1 MRMKTRTRN
10 LKRLLSLLLC
20 LCLVAGLLPA
30 TVLAAGESAP
40 AEDGFLWLTTD
51 VVADNVAPTTGTK
64 LYPGGAT
71 TEGAV
76 YDQGTNTLTLTDFS
90 GPTLNLIAREMGSGF
105 KIVVNGTN
113 ALKCVRVYGGTYGGA
128 LTIEGTGTLTINNS
142 ADTAYYAGIDLRGEG
157 VETALAIGAEVTLHV
172 TGRDGSGAVSVAPA
186 PTDSKPITW
195 SGTLSNGQLASSP
208 IILSL
213 PAMYTEDP
221 YDKYNVYRD
230 EEGKYYGLKMGR
242 EAAPPFDLF
251 YSVYEVT
258 NTDGTYALAGTE
270 PMAGLA
276 NLSEEYKNTWLN
288 DETNPKTPVWSDW
301 SNWTI
306 SSDATMAGRLD
317 TLSFLPGVSQGP
329 VITVTGSVPTE
340 VKVGDPYNASL
351 SATGSGITWSQEG
364 QWPDGID
371 LRDNGDGTAAI
382 FGSPTAA
389 GSYTFSVKAT
399 DGSGQSATREFTLR
413 VTNEVSQ
420 LSWTTAKLAPSTVS
434 LDQVNDYTLTLV
446 PSEALTLPAGTVL
459 SIRAQGVD
467 FTDAAVSDSGFSV
480 SNGGSGAVGIR
491 CDQDATIPAGG
502 VTLTLTEVKNPGT
515 ESQIYP
521 TLGALSWDAGSAT
534 YQLPETTMESIRY
547 TGRVLLE
554 GGVSYLIKGNQIYF
568 RVTAYG
574 DGNVTATLHYYTGNG
589 TPNTKAYILERNTTS
604 ATAEGTVDFP
614 EDAATF
620 DKTVFSLPGAESI
633 EWPFNRNRNTATP
646 QMEVTVHAAEG
657 VPTEGLEGVSI
668 LIQEEGNGKTGRMT
682 CDLAQSSQPFT
693 MALSKDWAGRTVTVS
708 LVVYQGEYIKL
719 AESSSFTIS
728 AAVLNEVELN
738 ADAGNYQSYT
748 LRFQTEDGEPV
759 DASGLSGTLERNG
772 RALGLRESYLFQEA
786 PQASELTLR
795 VSIIN
800 PVEELA
806 RDYKMN
812 RIYSKDSGLAV
823 DETAK
828 TITVTLEKWDRSAG
842 ITGVV
847 TCGEGDDSEPVA
859 GMRVSAYQTLDGRSF
874 QSVAVSGADGS
885 YAIPSLVPGVEAKIT
900 AAAVG
905 YPDYEGTVKGDDL
918 TAGQQSTHD
927 ITLNGTQGTIFVSLS
942 QLPIPGTAANGS
954 TVQSPTFSVWKP
966 VPVTEGEDGQ
976 EVEPDVTETEN
987 EAIEVTQ
994 VATTG
999 GYYLTLPGGDWGGK
1013 AVDVTV
1019 TAPALAQTGSV
1030 VSQGRGGV
1038 IRVQLDQRGYGRAS
1052 FNGLVQM
1059 GVVNLGT
1066 PTSRDLYYVFVYD
1079 SEGELTSVLS
1089 PTVSKSIQLPAGE
1102 YTAYFLGSLRCTEEV
1117 AAAARWSGSWSEIQA
1132 DDLVAA
1138 GAVKQTFTMEDGKET
1153 ALPDLTV
1160 PSDADEALPGSYVRA
1175 PHVTPEGKIYE
1186 ITGVISLPAGA
1197 RLRYINCFDLTLISA
1212 AKVGGKTAA
1221 LSLGVITPAS
1231 GSDTGVI
1238 PFTIYC
1244 RTARSSASDQSEGT
1258 VHKVDVF
1265 YFDANGV
1272 EKTVTLGV
1280 LSVAYSKLLT
1290 LQAPQRVDTAELTV
1304 SGRTEANAVVELYL
1318 EQTLLTTVQAD
1329 GNGRYT
1335 ATLTLPVSGD
1345 RASDHLIMAKLTEN
1359 KNTVAY
1365 APVSYVPGEAILT
1378 GLLMRVKNTVR
1389 GDEQEIPMSVNGG
1402 SVNLTT
1408 WGSDDHSFQF
1418 TATFKNAELLQDIGD
1433 DAKVLLRVDT
1443 DADSRIL
1450 VAKDIGNGKFQT
1462 DEEVFPS
1469 GAMPTQ
1475 VTPLYASNLPD
1486 TAADLTAEEAV
1497 LAGVQAAEGQ
1507 KALEALLDAYQSGLT
1522 PENADR
1528 MDLLRAYAGMYENVA
1543 VAGDPDE
1550 ADADIVLSD
1559 TAPTAA
1565 GDYEM
1570 TFTTQTG
1577 MVTGAAA
1584 EALVQ
1589 SLANNPNYQKSD
1601 VDGGVSVGS
1610 KVYSSLTNYTRLFFC
1625 DKAGRPITDPET
1637 IAAGTF
1643 AGTVSLTFTVGAS
1656 SGGTEVCWTRI
1667 TTLTPGAKFPSYAD
1681 NGALSGFEPAAAVIR
1696 NAGGETL
1703 LLRNTSLGVGGT
1715 TVLSAGTGE
1724 TTTTTTTET
1733 RRLNQEEMQVY
1744 FDSGVAGSDISYE
1757 TYANFV
1763 MDLVPLSDDTKFMG
1777 QTFDYFKNTKALFG
1791 EATECEQL
1799 GTIADVLEGYRKN
1812 LLEIYD
1818 TFSGLPTD
1826 QCKDLAKLAR
1836 MSLDALGDVSEIVD
1850 QAQVTHLAVSRIT
1863 DEMSK
1868 VGILV
1873 GPLEFTGA
1881 GTLYNV
1887 STAFVGLAANATNDQ
1902 TKAEAQRQFIGF
1914 SYLYEQ
1920 VYNRATAMGYKQGS
1934 GGDAGNIEEVT
1945 TVTKTVTTNRQRHYT
1960 WVENG
1965 KLWALVKVIETTT
1978 ETTTVELRITYYTG
1992 VYRTIPISS
2001 DTVESQRYWEEK
2013 EVVNDPGSD
2022 GWSSDT
2028 NTEVTE
2034 NGESVPP
2041 SGGSGVEIK
2050 HDPSGYVYEAVL
2062 SNPVAGATVT
2072 LYQNTADFEPE
2083 YNGGDVGKPD
2093 YSTVINTDDIPATN
2107 ARRPYVDYTDAPQIN
2122 PMTSDQEGHYGW
2134 DVPQGLWYVEAEAA
2148 GYQPG
2153 SSNNDRAA
2161 IVSITDSSGTVN
2173 WLPVLPPQLD
2183 VNIPMVDDSVP
2194 TVTSVTPQTDGVYIQ
2209 FSKYMEEDT
2218 LTAGSFTL
2226 WVDGQTVSFAVDK
2239 VDSEQAPS
2247 NIDYPGGTAPSYTSL
2262 VRLVPTGTS
2271 LTAGQQ
2277 VKVAVNAGN
2286 KNLSSYAGTDFPN
2299 TYVSNQ
2305 ASVAQQA
2312 SVAAPSAVDIS
2323 SGTYYGPQQ
2332 VTLSCNTP
2340 GAEIWYTTGSGEFD
2354 PNTWTRYTG
2363 SIPVSS
2369 SVTLRFIAV
2378 KAGMLDSAIQAI
2390 TLQIETPVISG
2401 GGTTPGGDDTP
2412 GTDRGGTTP
2421 GGGGGGG
2428 GGGGSSGYSISVPSS
2443 SSIKGGSI
2451 TVSPRSADK
2460 GDTVTITVKPD
2471 DGYELNTLTVTD
2483 AKGNELEVTDKGSG
2497 KYTFSMPGSSV
2508 KIQVSFKA
2516 IAEQVANPFTDVAA
2530 GAYYKAAVLWAVA
2543 NGVTNGTTA
2552 TTFSPNVTVTRA
2564 HMVTFLW
2571 RAHGAPKAAGSN
2583 PFTDVSSSAYYYDA
2597 VLWAVE
2603 HGVTNGTTATT
2614 FGPNAP
2620 VTRAQAVT
2628 FQWRA
2633 SGSPAV
2639 SGGSFSDVAADAYYS
2654 GAVAWAVANGITN
2667 GTAATTFSPDT
2678 PVSRAQAVTFLWR
2691 ELA

>member
-1 MRMKTRTRN
+1 MKTRN

-20 LCLVAGLLPA
+20 LCLAAGLLPG
-30 TVLAAGESAP
+30 TVLAAGASAP

-51 VVADNVAPTTGTK
+51 VVADNVEPRTGTK
-64 LYPGGAT
+64 LYPGGDTT

-76 YDQGTNTLTLTDFS
+76 YDQGTNTLTLTNFS
-90 GPTLNLIAREMGSGF
+90 GSNLNLIAREMGSGF
-105 KIVVNGTN
+105 KIVVEGTN

-128 LTIEGTGTLTINNS
+128 LAIEGTGTLTINNS
-142 ADTAYYAGIDLRGEG
+142 NDTAYYAGIDLRGEG
-157 VETALAIGAEVTLHV
+157 VETALAIGAGVTLHV
-172 TGRDGSGAVSVAPA
+172 TGRSRSGAVSVAPA
-186 PTDSKPITW
+186 PTNSPPITW
-195 SGTLSNGQLASSP
+195 GGTLSIGQLASSP

-213 PAMYTEDP
+213 PAMYMEDP
-221 YDKYNVYRD
+221 YKKYNVYQD
-230 EEGKYYGLKMGR
+230 GEGKYYGLKMDRG
-242 EAAPPFDLF
+242 EAPPYDLV

-258 NTDGTYALAGTE
+258 KDTDGTYALAGTE
-270 PMAGLA
+270 PITGLV

-301 SNWTI
+301 SSWTI

-329 VITVTGSVPTE
+329 VITVTGSVPAE
-340 VKVGDPYNASL
+340 VKVGDPYNVSL
-351 SATGSGITWSQEG
+351 SATGSGIAWSKEG
-364 QWPDGID
+364 QWPDGIS
-371 LRDNGDGTAAI
+371 LTDNQDGTAAI
-382 FGSPTAA
+382 SGSPTAA

-399 DGSGQSATREFTLR
+399 DGSGQSATREFNLR

-420 LSWTTAKLAPSTVS
+420 LSWTTAKLAPSTVK

-446 PSEALTLPAGTVL
+446 PSAALTLPAGTVL

-467 FTDAAVSDSGFSV
+467 FTGAAVSGSGFSV
-480 SNGGSGAVGIR
+480 SNGALGAVGIR
-491 CDQDATIPAGG
+491 CDQEAAIPDEG
-502 VTLTLTEVKNPGT
+502 VTLTLTGVKNPGG
-515 ESQIYP
+515 EDQIYP
-521 TLGALSWDAGSAT
+521 TLDALSWDADGVT

-547 TGRVLLE
+547 TGRALLE
-554 GGVSYLIKGNQIYF
+554 GGVCYLIKRNQIYF
-568 RVTAYG
+568 SVTAYG
-574 DGNVTATLHYYTGNG
+574 DGDVTATLHYTTGSGGAGIATYT
-589 TPNTKAYILERNTTS
+589 LDRNS
-604 ATAEGTVDFP
+604 ADPTAEGTVAFP
-614 EDAATF
+614 ADAARL
-620 DKTVFSLPGAESI
+620 DRTVFSLPGAESI
-633 EWPFNRNRNTATP
+633 EWKFNMNRNRATP
-646 QMEVTVHAAEG
+646 QMEVTVHAAEE

-668 LIQEEGNGKTGRMT
+668 LIQEEEDNGKTGRMT

-693 MALSKDWAGRTVTVS
+693 MELSKDWAGRTVTVS

-728 AAVLNEVELN
+728 AAVLNKVVLN

-748 LRFQTEDGEPV
+748 LRFQTKEGEMV
-759 DASGLSGTLERNG
+759 DASGLSGTLEWNG
-772 RALGLRESYLFQEA
+772 RALGLREIYLFQEA

-800 PVEELA
+800 PGEELA
-806 RDYKMN
+806 RDYKMK
-812 RIYSKDSGLAV
+812 RIYNEDSGLAV
-823 DETAK
+823 DEETK
-828 TITVTLEKWDRSAG
+828 TITITLEKWDRSAV
-842 ITGVV
+842 ITGRV
-847 TCGEGDDSEPVA
+847 TCGEGDESEPVA
-859 GMRVSAYQTLDGRSF
+859 GMRVSAEQTLDGRSF

-885 YAIPSLVPGVEAKIT
+885 YAIPNLVPGVEAKIT

-905 YPDYEGTVKGDDL
+905 YPDYEDTVSGNDL
-918 TAGQQSTHD
+918 KANQQSTHN
-927 ITLNGTQGTIFVSLS
+927 ITLSGTQGTIFVSLS

-954 TVQSPTFSVWKP
+954 TVQSPTFSVWEP
-966 VPVTEGEDGQ
+966 VPVTEGEDGKPA
-976 EVEPDVTETEN
+976 EPDGTEREN
-987 EAIEVTQ
+987 KAIEVTQ

-999 GYYLTLPGGDWGGK
+999 GYYLTLPAGDWGGK
-1013 AVDVTV
+1013 EVDVTV

-1079 SEGELTSVLS
+1079 SERELTSVLS

-1117 AAAARWSGSWSEIQA
+1117 AAAARWSGSWNEIQA

-1175 PHVTPEGKIYE
+1175 PHVTPVGEIYE

-1221 LSLGVITPAS
+1221 LSLGVITPAP

-1244 RTARSSASDQSEGT
+1244 RTARNSASDQSDGT

-1280 LSVAYSKLLT
+1280 LSVAYSQLLT
-1290 LQAPQRVDTAELTV
+1290 LQAPQRVDTAGLTV

-1329 GNGRYT
+1329 DNGRYT

-1345 RASDHLIMAKLTEN
+1345 RASDHLIMAKLKEN
-1359 KNTVAY
+1359 ENTVAY

-1408 WGSDDHSFQF
+1408 WGSQDHSFQF
-1418 TATFKNAELLQDIGD
+1418 TATFKNAGLLQEIGD
-1433 DAKVLLRVDT
+1433 GAKVLLRVDT

-1450 VAKDIGNGKFQT
+1450 VAKDIGNGKFRT
-1462 DEEVFPS
+1462 DEEIFPS

-1486 TAADLTAEEAV
+1486 TAANLTAEEAV

-1507 KALEALLDAYQSGLT
+1507 KALEALLTQSGLT
-1522 PENADR
+1522 PGNASR
-1528 MDLLRAYAGMYENVA
+1528 KDLLRAYAGMYENVA
-1543 VAGDPDE
+1543 VAGDE
-1550 ADADIVLSD
+1550 GADTADIILSD

-1565 GDYEM
+1565 GAYEM

-1577 MVTGAAA
+1577 MVIGTAVD
-1584 EALVQ
+1584 ALVQ
-1589 SLANNPNYQKSD
+1589 SLANNPNYQKSA
-1601 VDGGVSVGS
+1601 VDDGVSVGS

-1643 AGTVSLTFTVGAS
+1643 AGTVSLTFTVGVS

-1681 NGALSGFEPAAAVIR
+1681 DGTLAGFEPSAAAR
-1696 NAGGETL
+1696 SAGGDVL
-1703 LLRNTSLGVGGT
+1703 LLRGAFLGAGGAM
-1715 TVLSAGTGE
+1715 VLANGEGT

-1965 KLWALVKVIETTT
+1965 QLWALVKVIETTT

-2001 DTVESQRYWEEK
+2001 DTVETQRYWEEK
-2013 EVVNDPGSD
+2013 EVVEPGSD

-2072 LYQNTADFEPE
+2072 LYQNTADFVPE
-2083 YNGGDVGKPD
+2083 YAGGDVGDPD
-2093 YSTVINTDDIPATN
+2093 YSHVINTEDIPITN
-2107 ARRPYVDYTDAPQIN
+2107 DRRPYVDYTDAPQIN

-2148 GYQPG
+2148 GYEPG

-2161 IVSITDSSGTVN
+2161 IVSIANVN

-2183 VNIPMVDDSVP
+2183 VNIPMVDNSAP
-2194 TVTSVTPQTDGVYIQ
+2194 TVTKVTPQTDGVYIQ
-2209 FSKYMEEDT
+2209 FSKYMKEDT
-2218 LTAGSFTL
+2218 LTADSFTL

-2239 VDSEQAPS
+2239 VDSEQAPD
-2247 NIDYPGGTAPSYTSL
+2247 NINYPNVTVPSYTSL
-2262 VRLVPTGTS
+2262 VRLVPETP

-2277 VKVAVNAGN
+2277 VKVAVNVAKN
-2286 KNLSSYAGTDFPN
+2286 KDLSSYAGTDFPN
-2299 TYVSNQ
+2299 TYLSDPAPV
-2305 ASVAQQA
+2305 VQQA
-2312 SVAAPSAVDIS
+2312 SVEAPSAANIS

-2332 VTLSCNTP
+2332 VTLRCGTD
-2340 GAEIWYTTGSGEFD
+2340 GAEIWYTTGGGEFN

-2363 SIPVSS
+2363 SIPVSR
-2369 SVTLRFIAV
+2369 SVTLSFVAV
-2378 KAGMLDSAIQAI
+2378 KAGMLDSVIQTI

-2412 GTDRGGTTP
+2412 VIPSGSDKDDDDDR
-2421 GGGGGGG
+2421 
-2428 GGGGSSGYSISVPSS
+2428 YSVSVPAS
-2443 SSIKGGSI
+2443 SSIRGGSI
-2451 TVSPRSADK
+2451 TVSPRSAEK

-2471 DGYELNTLTVTD
+2471 DGYELSKLTVTD
-2483 AKGNELEVTDKGSG
+2483 AKGNGLELTDKGSG
-2497 KYTFSMPGSSV
+2497 KYTFAMPGSSV
-2508 KIQVSFKA
+2508 KIQVSFKE
-2516 IAEQVANPFTDVAA
+2516 IAEQVTNPFTDVYESD
-2530 GAYYKAAVLWAVA
+2530 YYYDAVLWAVA
-2543 NGVTNGTTA
+2543 NGVTNGTSA
-2552 TTFSPNVTVTRA
+2552 TTFSPNAPVTRA
-2564 HMVTFLW
+2564 QMVTFLW
-2571 RAHGAPKAAGSN
+2571 RAYGSPKATGSN
-2583 PFTDVSSSAYYYDA
+2583 PFADVSADAYYYDA
-2597 VLWAVE
+2597 VLWAVAN
-2603 HGVTNGTTATT
+2603 GVTNGTSATT
-2614 FGPNAP
+2614 FSPDAP
-2620 VTRAQAVT
+2620 VTRSQAVT

-2633 SGSPAV
+2633 AGSPVVA
-2639 SGGSFSDVAADAYYS
+2639 GDSFDDVAADAYYA
-2654 GAVAWAVANGITN
+2654 GAVTWAVENGITN
-2667 GTAATTFSPDT
+2667 GTGGNKFSPEVT
-2678 PVSRAQAVTFLWR
+2678 VTRAQAVTFLWR

>member
-1 MRMKTRTRN
+1 MKTRTRN

-20 LCLVAGLLPA
+20 LCLVAGLLPV

-51 VVADNVAPTTGTK
+51 VVADNVEPANGTK
-64 LYPGGAT
+64 LYPGGGT

-76 YDQGTNTLTLTDFS
+76 YDQGTNTLTLTNFS
-90 GPTLNLIAREMGSGF
+90 GSDLNLIARAMGSGF

-113 ALKCVRVYGGTYGGA
+113 TLKCVRVYGGIHGGA

-157 VETALAIGAEVTLHV
+157 VETALTIGAEVTLHV
-172 TGRDGSGAVSVAPA
+172 TGRSGSGAVSVAPA
-186 PTDSKPITW
+186 LTDSTPITW
-195 SGTLSNGQLASSP
+195 GGTLSNGQLAGSP

-213 PAMYTEDP
+213 PAMYMENP

-230 EEGKYYGLKMGR
+230 GAGKYYGLKMDRGT
-242 EAAPPFDLF
+242 APSYDFV

-258 NTDGTYALAGTE
+258 YADGTYTLGADTVPG
-270 PMAGLA
+270 MVGI
-276 NLSEEYKNTWLN
+276 SEDDKNTWLA
-288 DETNPKTPVWSDW
+288 DKTPVWSDW

-329 VITVTGSVPTE
+329 VITVTGSVPAE
-340 VKVGDPYNASL
+340 MKVGDSYNVSL
-351 SATGSGITWSQEG
+351 SATGSGTITWSKEG
-364 QWPDGID
+364 QWPAGID
-371 LRDNGDGTAAI
+371 LRDNEDGTADI
-382 FGSPTAA
+382 TGSPTAA
-389 GSYTFSVKAT
+389 GIYTFSVMAT

-502 VTLTLTEVKNPGT
+502 VTLTLTEVKNPGG

-521 TLGALSWDAGSAT
+521 TLGALSWDAGGVT

-554 GGVSYLIKGNQIYF
+554 GGVCYLVKGNQIYF
-568 RVTAYG
+568 SVSAYG
-574 DGNVTATLHYYTGNG
+574 DGDVTATLHYSTGSDE
-589 TPNTKAYILERNTTS
+589 PKTKAYILERNS
-604 ATAEGTVDFP
+604 VDPTAEGTVNFP
-614 EDAATF
+614 ADAARLV
-620 DKTVFSLPGAESI
+620 KTVFSLPGAEPI
-633 EWPFNRNRNTATP
+633 EWTFDMNRNTATP
-646 QMEVTVHAAEG
+646 QMEVTVHAAAG
-657 VPTEGLEGVSI
+657 VPLDGACI
-668 LIQEEGNGKTGRMT
+668 LIQEENNEKTGSMAY
-682 CDLAQSSQPFT
+682 DPSSDQPFT
-693 MALSKDWAGRTVTVS
+693 MELDKSWIDRAVTVS
-708 LVVYQGEYIKL
+708 LAVYQGEYIKL
-719 AESSSFTIS
+719 AESGSLTIS
-728 AAVLNEVELN
+728 AAKLNQVTLTVEET
-738 ADAGNYQSYT
+738 GYQSYT
-748 LRFQTEDGEPV
+748 LRFQTADGEPV
-759 DASGLSGTLERNG
+759 DASGLSGTLEWKGTSLAR
-772 RALGLRESYLFQEA
+772 RESYLFQNTL
-786 PQASELTLR
+786 QAGDLTLK
-795 VSIIN
+795 VSN
-800 PVEELA
+800 PGEELA
-806 RDYKMN
+806 RDYKMKET
-812 RIYSKDSGLAV
+812 YTEGTGLAV
-823 DETAK
+823 DEG
-828 TITVTLEKWDRSAG
+828 TITITLEAWDRSAV

-847 TCGEGDDSEPVA
+847 TCGEGDDPEPVA
-859 GMRVSAYQTLDGRSF
+859 GMRVSAEQTLDGRSF
-874 QSVAVSGADGS
+874 QSVAVSGADGR
-885 YAIPSLVPGVEAKIT
+885 YTIPNLVPGEEAKIT

-905 YPDYEGTVKGDDL
+905 YPDYEGTVSGDSL
-918 TAGQQSTHD
+918 TENGTYNHN
-927 ITLNGTQGTIFVSLS
+927 ITLSGTQGTIFVSLS

-954 TVQSPTFSVWKP
+954 TVQSPTFSVWQP
-966 VPVTEGEDGQ
+966 VPVTEGEDDKPAA
-976 EVEPDVTETEN
+976 PDETKTEN
-987 EAIEVTQ
+987 EAIQVTQ

-999 GYYLTLPGGDWGGK
+999 GYYLTLPELPGDNWGEK
-1013 AVDVTV
+1013 EVDVTV

-1079 SEGELTSVLS
+1079 SEGALTSVLS

-1117 AAAARWSGSWSEIQA
+1117 AAAARWSSSWSEIQA
-1132 DDLVAA
+1132 AELVAA
-1138 GAVKQTFTMEDGKET
+1138 GAVKQTFTMADGKET
-1153 ALPDLTV
+1153 VLPDLTV

-1175 PHVTPEGKIYE
+1175 PHVTPEGEIYE

-1197 RLRYINCFDLTLISA
+1197 RLSTIQCSDLALISA

-1221 LSLGVITPAS
+1221 LSLGEISPAS

-1244 RTARSSASDQSEGT
+1244 RTATNSASAQSEGT
-1258 VHKVDVF
+1258 VHKVDVT
-1265 YFDANGV
+1265 YADANGA

-1290 LQAPQRVDTAELTV
+1290 LQAPQRVDTAGLTV

-1335 ATLTLPVSGD
+1335 ATLTLPVNGN
-1345 RASDHLIMAKLTEN
+1345 RASDHLIMAKLMRY

-1378 GLLMRVKNTVR
+1378 GLLMWVENTVL

-1402 SVNLTT
+1402 SVNLITQ
-1408 WGSDDHSFQF
+1408 GSHDHSFQF
-1418 TATFKNAELLQDIGD
+1418 TATFENADKLREIGD
-1433 DAKVLLRVDT
+1433 GAKVLLRVDT
-1443 DADSRIL
+1443 DADSRLL
-1450 VAKDIGNGKFQT
+1450 VAKDIGNGVFQT

-1475 VTPLYASNLPD
+1475 VTPLYASKLPD

-1507 KALEALLDAYQSGLT
+1507 KALEALLDAYDLT

-1528 MDLLRAYAGMYENVA
+1528 KDLLRAYASMYENVA
-1543 VAGDPDE
+1543 VAGDPDA
-1550 ADADIVLSD
+1550 ADADIILSD

-1565 GDYEM
+1565 GEYEM

-1577 MVTGAAA
+1577 MVTDTRA

-1589 SLANNPNYQKSD
+1589 SLKNDSNYQKSA
-1601 VDGGVSVGS
+1601 VNGSLNVGNTTYNSV
-1610 KVYSSLTNYTRLFFC
+1610 TNYTRLFFC
-1625 DKAGRPITDPET
+1625 DKAGQPITDPET

-1643 AGTVSLTFTVGAS
+1643 AGTVSLTFTVGVS
-1656 SGGTEVCWTRI
+1656 NGGTEVCWTRI
-1667 TTLTPGAKFPSYAD
+1667 TTLTPGAKFPSYRD
-1681 NGALSGFEPAAAVIR
+1681 NGTLSGFEPAAATVR
-1696 NAGGETL
+1696 NGGIAAIL
-1703 LLRNTSLGVGGT
+1703 LQSVPLF
-1715 TVLSAGTGE
+1715 TGE
-1724 TTTTTTTET
+1724 AQVLADGEGTTTTTTTTET

-1763 MDLVPLSDDTKFMG
+1763 MDAVPLSDDARFMG

-1826 QCKDLAKLAR
+1826 QCKDLAKLAQ

-1965 KLWALVKVIETTT
+1965 QLWALVKVIETTT
-1978 ETTTVELRITYYTG
+1978 TTTTVELRITYYTG

-2001 DTVESQRYWEEK
+2001 DTVETQRYWEEK
-2013 EVVNDPGSD
+2013 EVVEPGSD

-2028 NTEVTE
+2028 TTEVTE

-2072 LYQNTADFEPE
+2072 LYQNAIEFEPE
-2083 YNGGDVGKPD
+2083 YAGGDIGNPD
-2093 YSTVINTDDIPATN
+2093 YSHVINTDVQATN
-2107 ARRPYVDYTDAPQIN
+2107 DRKPYVDYTDAPQIN

-2153 SSNNDRAA
+2153 SSNNDKAA
-2161 IVSITDSSGTVN
+2161 IVAIGNVN

-2183 VNIPMVDDSVP
+2183 VNIPMVDYSVP
-2194 TVTSVTPQTDGVYIQ
+2194 TVTKVTPQTDGVYIQ

-2218 LTAGSFTL
+2218 LTADSFQL
-2226 WVDGQTVSFAVDK
+2226 WVDGQTPPFTLEK
-2239 VDSEQAPS
+2239 VDSERAPD
-2247 NIDYPGGTAPSYTSL
+2247 NIKYSGTAPSYTSL
-2262 VRLVPTGTS
+2262 VRLVPETP

-2277 VKVAVNAGN
+2277 VKVAVNVAKN
-2286 KNLSSYAGTDFPN
+2286 KDLSSYAGTDFPN
-2299 TYVSNQ
+2299 TYLSDPAPV
-2305 ASVAQQA
+2305 VQQA
-2312 SVAAPSAVDIS
+2312 SVEAPSAANIS

-2332 VTLSCNTP
+2332 VTLICNTP
-2340 GAEIWYTTGSGEFD
+2340 GAEIWYTTGSGAFD
-2354 PNTWTRYTG
+2354 PDTWTRYTG

-2369 SVTLRFIAV
+2369 SVTLSFVAV
-2378 KAGMLDSAIQAI
+2378 KDGMLNSAIQTI
-2390 TLQIETPVISG
+2390 TLQIATPVISG
-2401 GGTTPGGDDTP
+2401 GDTP
-2412 GTDRGGTTP
+2412 NPDPGPTP
-2421 GGGGGGG
+2421 GGGGTVTYGVSVPEGTT
-2428 GGGGSSGYSISVPSS
+2428 GGSVS
-2443 SSIKGGSI
+2443 
-2451 TVSPRSADK
+2451 VSPSRAYK
-2460 GDTVTITVKPD
+2460 GRTVTITVKPD
-2471 DGYELNTLTVTD
+2471 EGYELDTLTVTD
-2483 AKGNELEVTDKGSG
+2483 SKGNELELTDKGDG
-2497 KYTFSMPGSSV
+2497 KYTFKMPASKV
-2508 KIQVSFKA
+2508 EIQASFRE
-2516 IAEQVANPFTDVAA
+2516 IVVEPVNPFTDVFESD
-2530 GAYYKAAVLWAVA
+2530 YYYDAVLWAVE
-2543 NGVTNGTTA
+2543 NGITKGTNQSGTLFSPDVTLTRAEMVTFLWRAAGCPEPTATEHSFVDVDSEAFYYDAMLWAVENGITNGTGDG
-2552 TTFSPNVTVTRA
+2552 TTFSPNVTVTR
-2564 HMVTFLW
+2564 
-2571 RAHGAPKAAGSN
+2571 S
-2583 PFTDVSSSAYYYDA
+2583 
-2597 VLWAVE
+2597 
-2603 HGVTNGTTATT
+2603 
-2614 FGPNAP
+2614 
-2620 VTRAQAVT
+2620 QAVT

-2633 SGSPAV
+2633 AGCPEASGRR
-2639 SGGSFSDVAADAYYS
+2639 FEDVAADAWYTD
-2654 GAVAWAVANGITN
+2654 AVTWAVENGITI
-2667 GTAATTFSPDT
+2667 GTNQSGTLFSPGMD
-2678 PVSRAQAVTFLWR
+2678 VSRAQAVTFLWR

>member
-1 MRMKTRTRN
+1 MKTRN
-10 LKRLLSLLLC
+10 LKRLLSLALC
-20 LCLVAGLLPA
+20 LCMVAGLLPV
-30 TVLAAGESAP
+30 TVLAAGASDP

-172 TGRDGSGAVSVAPA
+172 TGRTGSGAVSVAPA
-186 PTDSKPITW
+186 PTNSTPITW
-195 SGTLSNGQLASSP
+195 GGTLSNGQLASSP

-213 PAMYTEDP
+213 PAMYMEDP
-221 YDKYNVYRD
+221 YGKYNVYQD
-230 EEGKYYGLKMGR
+230 GEGKYYGLKMGR
-242 EAAPPFDLF
+242 EEAPPFDF
-251 YSVYEVT
+251 VYSVYEVT
-258 NTDGTYALAGTE
+258 YADGTYTLGADTVPG
-270 PMAGLA
+270 MVGI
-276 NLSEEYKNTWLN
+276 SEDVKNTWLA
-288 DETNPKTPVWSDW
+288 DKTPVWSDW

-306 SSDATMAGRLD
+306 SGDATMGGRLD
-317 TLSFLPGVSQGP
+317 TLSFLPGASQGP
-329 VITVTGSVPTE
+329 VITVTGSVPAE
-340 VKVGDPYNASL
+340 VKVGDSYNVSL

-364 QWPDGID
+364 QWPDGIS
-371 LRDNGDGTAAI
+371 LTDNQNGTAAI
-382 FGSPTAA
+382 SGSPTAA

-420 LSWTTAKLAPSTVS
+420 LSWTTARLAPSTVS
-434 LDQVNDYTLTLV
+434 LDAVNDYTLTLV
-446 PSEALTLPAGTVL
+446 PSAALTLPAGTVL

-467 FTDAAVSDSGFSV
+467 FTGAAVSDSGFSV
-480 SNGGSGAVGIR
+480 SNGGLGSVGIR
-491 CDQDATIPAGG
+491 CDQEAAIPAGG
-502 VTLTLTEVKNPGT
+502 ITLTLTGVKNPGA

-521 TLGALSWDAGSAT
+521 TLGALSWDADGVT

-554 GGVSYLIKGNQIYF
+554 GGVCYLIKGNQIYF
-568 RVTAYG
+568 SVTAYG
-574 DGNVTATLHYYTGNG
+574 DGDVTATLHYYTGSDE
-589 TPNTKAYILERNTTS
+589 PRTKIYTLERNS
-604 ATAEGTVDFP
+604 ADPTAEGTVDFP
-614 EDAATF
+614 ADAAELN
-620 DKTVFSLPGAESI
+620 KTVFSLPGAEPI
-633 EWPFNRNRNTATP
+633 EWTFDINRNTATP
-646 QMEVTVHAAEG
+646 QMEVTVSAAAG
-657 VPTEGLEGVSI
+657 VPLDGACI
-668 LIQEEGNGKTGRMT
+668 LIQDTYTQRTNSMAYDSTSGQT
-682 CDLAQSSQPFT
+682 LT
-693 MALSKDWAGRTVTVS
+693 MELDKSWAGETVTVS
-708 LVVYQGEYIKL
+708 LAVYQGEYIKL
-719 AESSSFTIS
+719 AESDPLTIS
-728 AAVLNEVELN
+728 ATELN
-738 ADAGNYQSYT
+738 QVTLTAEETDYQSYT
-748 LRFQTEDGEPV
+748 LRFQTKDGEPV
-759 DASGLSGTLERNG
+759 DASGLSGTLEWKEIS
-772 RALGLRESYLFQEA
+772 LGLRESYLFQNTL
-786 PQASELTLR
+786 QASDLTLK
-795 VSIIN
+795 VSN
-800 PVEELA
+800 PGEELA
-806 RDYKMN
+806 RDYQVEET
-812 RIYSKDSGLAV
+812 YTEGTGLAV
-823 DETAK
+823 DNK
-828 TITVTLEKWDRSAG
+828 KQTITVTLEAWDRSAG

-847 TCGEGDDSEPVA
+847 TCGEGVNSEPVA
-859 GMRVSAYQTLDGRSF
+859 GMRVSAEQTLDGRSF
-874 QSVAVSGADGS
+874 QSVAVSGADGR
-885 YAIPSLVPGVEAKIT
+885 YTIPSLVPGVEAKIT

-905 YPDYEGTVKGDDL
+905 YPDYKDTVNGGSLTENGTC
-918 TAGQQSTHD
+918 THD
-927 ITLNGTQGTIFVSLS
+927 IALSGTQGTIFVSLS

-954 TVQSPTFSVWKP
+954 TVQSPTFSVWQP
-966 VPVTEGEDGQ
+966 VPVTEGEDDKPA
-976 EVEPDVTETEN
+976 EPAETKTEN

-999 GYYLTLPGGDWGGK
+999 GYYLTLPEGDWGGEE
-1013 AVDVTV
+1013 VDVTV

-1117 AAAARWSGSWSEIQA
+1117 AAAARWSSSWNEIQA
-1132 DDLVAA
+1132 ADLVAA

-1153 ALPDLTV
+1153 ALPDLTI
-1160 PSDADEALPGSYVRA
+1160 PSDADKALPGSYVRA
-1175 PHVTPEGKIYE
+1175 PHVTPEGEIYE

-1197 RLRYINCFDLTLISA
+1197 RLSNIQCSDLDLISA
-1212 AKVGGKTAA
+1212 AKVGGKTAM

-1244 RTARSSASDQSEGT
+1244 RTARNSASDQSDGT
-1258 VHKVDVF
+1258 VHKVDVT
-1265 YFDANGV
+1265 YADANGA

-1304 SGRTEANAVVELYL
+1304 SGRTEANAEVELYL
-1318 EQTLLTTVQAD
+1318 EQTLLTTVRAD

-1335 ATLTLPVSGD
+1335 ATLTLPVNGN
-1345 RASDHLIMAKLTEN
+1345 RASDHLIMAKLREN
-1359 KNTVAY
+1359 ENTVAY

-1378 GLLMRVKNTVR
+1378 ALSMTVENTVL
-1389 GDEQEIPMSVNGG
+1389 GDQQEIPMSVNGG

-1408 WGSDDHSFQF
+1408 WGSHDHSFQF
-1418 TATFKNAELLQDIGD
+1418 TATFENADKLREIGD
-1433 DAKVLLRVDT
+1433 GAKILLRVDT

-1450 VAKDIGNGKFQT
+1450 VAKDIGNGKFRT

-1528 MDLLRAYAGMYENVA
+1528 MDLLRAYAGLYENVA
-1543 VAGDPDE
+1543 VAGDPDA

-1559 TAPTAA
+1559 TAPDAA

-1577 MVTGAAA
+1577 MVTGTQAG
-1584 EALVQ
+1584 ALVQ

-1703 LLRNTSLGVGGT
+1703 LLRNASLGVGGT

-1945 TVTKTVTTNRQRHYT
+1945 TVTKTITTNRQRHYT

-2001 DTVESQRYWEEK
+2001 DTVETQRYWEEK
-2013 EVVNDPGSD
+2013 EVVDDPGSD

-2028 NTEVTE
+2028 TTEVTE

-2093 YSTVINTDDIPATN
+2093 YGTVINTDDIPATN
-2107 ARRPYVDYTDAPQIN
+2107 DRKHYVDYTDAPQIN

-2148 GYQPG
+2148 GYQTG
-2153 SSNNDRAA
+2153 SSNSDRAA

-2209 FSKYMEEDT
+2209 FSKYMEEDS
-2218 LTAGSFTL
+2218 LTADSFKL

-2286 KNLSSYAGTDFPN
+2286 ENLRSYAGTDFPN

-2363 SIPVSS
+2363 SIPVSR

-2412 GTDRGGTTP
+2412 GTDPGGTTP

-2497 KYTFSMPGSSV
+2497 KYTFSVPGSSV

-2530 GAYYKAAVLWAVA
+2530 GAYYEAAVLWAVA

>member
-1 MRMKTRTRN
+1 M
-10 LKRLLSLLLC
+10 
-20 LCLVAGLLPA
+20 
-30 TVLAAGESAP
+30 AP
-40 AEDGFLWLTTD
+40 
-51 VVADNVAPTTGTK
+51 DNGTK
-64 LYPGGAT
+64 LYPGGAA

-76 YDQGTNTLTLTDFS
+76 YDQTTNTLTLTDFS
-90 GPTLNLIAREMGSGF
+90 GPTLNLIARAMGSGF
-105 KIVVNGTN
+105 KIVVEGTN
-113 ALKCVRVYGGTYGGA
+113 TLKCVRVYGGTYGGA

-157 VETALAIGAEVTLHV
+157 VETALTIGAEVTLHV

-186 PTDSKPITW
+186 PTDSTPITW
-195 SGTLSNGQLASSP
+195 GGTLSDGQLASSP

-213 PAMYTEDP
+213 PAMYMEDP
-221 YDKYNVYRD
+221 YGKYNVYQDR
-230 EEGKYYGLKMGR
+230 EGKYYGLKMDRG
-242 EAAPPFDLF
+242 AAPSYDFV

-258 NTDGTYALAGTE
+258 YADGTYTLGE
-270 PMAGLA
+270 LIFGYE
-276 NLSEEYKNTWLN
+276 NLSEAVKEAWLA
-288 DETNPKTPVWSDW
+288 DKTPVWSDW

-306 SSDATMAGRLD
+306 SGDATMGGRLD
-317 TLSFLPGVSQGP
+317 TLSFLPGASQGP
-329 VITVTGSVPTE
+329 VITVTGSVPAE
-340 VKVGDPYNASL
+340 VKVGDSYNVSL
-351 SATGSGITWSQEG
+351 SATGSGTITWSKEG
-364 QWPDGID
+364 QWPAGID
-371 LRDNGDGTAAI
+371 LRDNGGGTADI
-382 FGSPTAA
+382 TGSPTAA

-420 LSWTTAKLAPSTVS
+420 LSWTTARLAPSTVS
-434 LDQVNDYTLTLV
+434 LDQVNDYTLTLI

-480 SNGGSGAVGIR
+480 SNGGPGSVGIR
-491 CDQDATIPAGG
+491 CDQDAAIPADG
-502 VTLTLTEVKNPGT
+502 VTLTLTGVKNPGT

-521 TLGALSWDAGSAT
+521 TLGALSWDANGVT

-568 RVTAYG
+568 SVSAYG

-589 TPNTKAYILERNTTS
+589 TPNTKACILERNTTS

-614 EDAATF
+614 ADAARL
-620 DKTVFSLPGAESI
+620 DKTVFSLPGAEPI
-633 EWPFNRNRNTATP
+633 EWTFNINRNTPTP
-646 QMEVTVHAAEG
+646 QMEVTVSAAEG
-657 VPTEGLEGVSI
+657 VPLEGACI
-668 LIQEEGNGKTGRMT
+668 LIQETNGAKTGSMAY
-682 CDLAQSSQPFT
+682 DPSSDQPFT
-693 MALSKDWAGRTVTVS
+693 MELDKSWAGETVTVS
-708 LVVYQGEYIKL
+708 LAVYQGEYIKL
-719 AESSSFTIS
+719 AESDPLTIS
-728 AAVLNEVELN
+728 AATPNQVTLTVEET
-738 ADAGNYQSYT
+738 NYQSYT
-748 LRFQTEDGEPV
+748 LRFQTEDGETV
-759 DASGLSGTLERNG
+759 DASGLSGMLEWKG
-772 RALGLRESYLFQEA
+772 TSLGLRESYLFQNTL
-786 PQASELTLR
+786 QAGELTLK
-795 VSIIN
+795 VSN
-800 PVEELA
+800 PGEELA
-806 RDYKMN
+806 RDYKMKET
-812 RIYSKDSGLAV
+812 YTAGSGLAV
-823 DETAK
+823 DEG
-828 TITVTLEKWDRSAG
+828 TITITLEAWDRSAV
-842 ITGVV
+842 ITGRV
-847 TCGEGDDSEPVA
+847 TCGEGDESEPVA
-859 GMRVSAYQTLDGRSF
+859 GMRVSAEQTLDGRSF
-874 QSVAVSGADGS
+874 QSVAVSGADGR
-885 YAIPSLVPGVEAKIT
+885 YTIPRLVPGEDAKIT

-905 YPDYEGTVKGDDL
+905 YPDYEGTVNGDDL
-918 TAGQQSTHD
+918 KADQQSPHN
-927 ITLNGTQGTIFVSLS
+927 ITLSGTQGTIFVSLS

-954 TVQSPTFSVWKP
+954 TVQSPTFSVWNP
-966 VPVTEGEDGQ
+966 VPVTKGEDDQ
-976 EVEPDVTETEN
+976 AAEPDETKHDN
-987 EAIEVTQ
+987 TPIEVTQ

-1013 AVDVTV
+1013 EVDVTV
-1019 TAPALAQTGSV
+1019 TAPALAQAGSV

-1089 PTVSKSIQLPAGE
+1089 PTVSKSIQLPAGD

-1117 AAAARWSGSWSEIQA
+1117 AAAARWSSSWNEIRA

-1153 ALPDLTV
+1153 VLPDLTV

-1175 PHVTPEGKIYE
+1175 PHVTPEGEIYE

-1197 RLRYINCFDLTLISA
+1197 RLSYINCSDLSLISA

-1221 LSLGVITPAS
+1221 LSLGEITPAS

-1244 RTARSSASDQSEGT
+1244 RTATNSASDQSDGT
-1258 VHKVDVF
+1258 VHRVIVT
-1265 YFDANGV
+1265 YFDANGE

-1290 LQAPQRVDTAELTV
+1290 LQAPQRVDTAGLTV
-1304 SGRTEANAVVELYL
+1304 SGRTEANAEVELYL

-1329 GNGRYT
+1329 ANGRYT

-1378 GLLMRVKNTVR
+1378 ELSMTVENTVL
-1389 GDEQEIPMSVNGG
+1389 GDRRVIPMSVNGG
-1402 SVNLTT
+1402 SVNLAT
-1408 WGSDDHSFQF
+1408 WGSHDHSFQF
-1418 TATFKNAELLQDIGD
+1418 TATFRNAELLQDIGD
-1433 DAKVLLRVDT
+1433 GAKVLLRVDT
-1443 DADSRIL
+1443 DADSRLL
-1450 VAKDIGNGKFQT
+1450 VARDIGNGRFRT

-1475 VTPLYASNLPD
+1475 VTPLYASELPD

-1507 KALEALLDAYQSGLT
+1507 EALEALLDAYQTGLT
-1522 PENADR
+1522 PDNASR
-1528 MDLLRAYAGMYENVA
+1528 QDLLRAYASMYENVA
-1543 VAGDPDE
+1543 VAGDE
-1550 ADADIVLSD
+1550 GADTADIILSD
-1559 TAPTAA
+1559 TAPDAA
-1565 GDYEM
+1565 GEYEM

-1577 MVTGAAA
+1577 MVTGTQAG
-1584 EALVQ
+1584 ALLQ

-1601 VDGGVSVGS
+1601 VSGGFSVGS
-1610 KVYSSLTNYTRLFFC
+1610 TTYNSVTNYTRLFFC

-1643 AGTVSLTFTVGAS
+1643 AGTVSLTFTVGVS
-1656 SGGTEVCWTRI
+1656 NGGTEVCWTRI
-1667 TTLTPGAKFPSYAD
+1667 TTLTPLASFPSFAD
-1681 NGALSGFEPAAAVIR
+1681 DGTLAGFEPSAAAR
-1696 NAGGETL
+1696 SAGGDVL
-1703 LLRNTSLGVGGT
+1703 LLRGAFLGADGAMVLANGEGT
-1715 TVLSAGTGE
+1715 

-1791 EATECEQL
+1791 ETTECEQL

-1826 QCKDLAKLAR
+1826 QCKDLAKLAQ

-1965 KLWALVKVIETTT
+1965 QLWALVKVIETTT

-2001 DTVESQRYWEEK
+2001 DTVETQRYWEEK
-2013 EVVNDPGSD
+2013 EVVEPGSD

-2072 LYQNTADFEPE
+2072 LYQNTADFVPE
-2083 YNGGDVGKPD
+2083 YAGGDVGDPD
-2093 YSTVINTDDIPATN
+2093 YSHVINTEDIPITN
-2107 ARRPYVDYTDAPQIN
+2107 DRRPYVDYTDAPQIN

-2148 GYQPG
+2148 GYEPG

-2161 IVSITDSSGTVN
+2161 IVSIANVN

-2194 TVTSVTPQTDGVYIQ
+2194 TVTKVTPQTDGVYIQ
-2209 FSKYMEEDT
+2209 FSKYMAEDT
-2218 LTAGSFTL
+2218 LTADSFTL

-2247 NIDYPGGTAPSYTSL
+2247 NIDYNGADAGYGTAPSYTSL
-2262 VRLVPTGTS
+2262 VRLIPTEIS

-2286 KNLSSYAGTDFPN
+2286 ENLRSYAGTHFPN
-2299 TYVSNQ
+2299 TYVSGT
-2305 ASVAQQA
+2305 ASVAPQMP
-2312 SVAAPSAVDIS
+2312 VATPTVVNIS

-2332 VTLSCNTP
+2332 VTLSCGTD

-2369 SVTLRFIAV
+2369 SVTLSFVAV
-2378 KAGMLDSAIQAI
+2378 KDGMLNSAIQTI

-2412 GTDRGGTTP
+2412 GTDPGGTTP
-2421 GGGGGGG
+2421 GGGS
-2428 GGGGSSGYSISVPSS
+2428 SSGYSVSVPAS
-2443 SSIKGGSI
+2443 SSIRGGSI

-2471 DGYELNTLTVTD
+2471 DGYELDTLTVTD
-2483 AKGNELEVTDKGSG
+2483 SKGKEVALTDKGNG
-2497 KYTFSMPGSSV
+2497 KYTFTMPGSNV
-2508 KIQVSFKA
+2508 KIEVSFKE
-2516 IAEQVANPFTDVAA
+2516 IAEQVTNPFADVYESD
-2530 GAYYKAAVLWAVA
+2530 YYYDAVLWAVA
-2543 NGVTNGTTA
+2543 NGVTNGTSA
-2552 TTFSPNVTVTRA
+2552 TTFS
-2564 HMVTFLW
+2564 
-2571 RAHGAPKAAGSN
+2571 
-2583 PFTDVSSSAYYYDA
+2583 
-2597 VLWAVE
+2597 
-2603 HGVTNGTTATT
+2603 
-2614 FGPNAP
+2614 PNAP
-2620 VTRAQAVT
+2620 VTRAQM
-2628 FQWRA
+2628 
-2633 SGSPAV
+2633 
-2639 SGGSFSDVAADAYYS
+2639 
-2654 GAVAWAVANGITN
+2654 
-2667 GTAATTFSPDT
+2667 
-2678 PVSRAQAVTFLWR
+2678 VTFLWR
-2691 ELA
+2691 AYGSPKATGSNPFADVSADA

>member
-1 MRMKTRTRN
+1 MKTRN

-20 LCLVAGLLPA
+20 LCLAAGLLPG
-30 TVLAAGESAP
+30 TVLAAGASDP
-40 AEDGFLWLTTD
+40 AADGFLWLTTD
-51 VVADNVAPTTGTK
+51 VVTDDVEPANGTK
-64 LYPGGAT
+64 LYPGGGT

-76 YDQGTNTLTLTDFS
+76 YDQDTNTLTLTDFS
-90 GPTLNLIAREMGSGF
+90 GPTLNLIAREMGIGF
-105 KIVVNGTN
+105 KIVVNRTN
-113 ALKCVRVYGGTYGGA
+113 TLKCIRVYGGTHGGA
-128 LTIEGTGTLTINNS
+128 LTIEGTGTLTIDNS
-142 ADTAYYAGIDLRGEG
+142 ADTYHYAGIDLRGEG

-172 TGRDGSGAVSVAPA
+172 TGRTGSGAVSVAPA

-221 YDKYNVYRD
+221 YGKYNVYQD
-230 EEGKYYGLKMGR
+230 GEGNYYGLKMGR
-242 EAAPPFDLF
+242 EAAPPFDF
-251 YSVYEVT
+251 VYSVYEVT
-258 NTDGTYALAGTE
+258 YADGKYTLGELIFGYE
-270 PMAGLA
+270 
-276 NLSEEYKNTWLN
+276 NLSEAVKNQWLA
-288 DETNPKTPVWSDW
+288 DKTPVWSDW

-306 SSDATMAGRLD
+306 SGDATMGGRLD
-317 TLSFLPGVSQGP
+317 TLSFLPGASQGP
-329 VITVTGSVPTE
+329 VITVTGSVPAE

-351 SATGSGITWSQEG
+351 SATGSGTITWSQEG
-364 QWPDGID
+364 QWPDGIS
-371 LRDNGDGTAAI
+371 LTDNQNGTADI
-382 FGSPTAA
+382 TGSPTAA
-389 GSYTFSVKAT
+389 GIYTFSVKAT

-420 LSWTTAKLAPSTVS
+420 LSWTTARLAPSTVK

-480 SNGGSGAVGIR
+480 SNGGPGAVDIECG
-491 CDQDATIPAGG
+491 QEAAIPAGG
-502 VTLTLTEVKNPGT
+502 ITLTLTGVKNPGA

-521 TLGALSWDAGSAT
+521 TLGALSWDAGSVT

-554 GGVSYLIKGNQIYF
+554 GGVCYLIKRNQIYF
-568 RVTAYG
+568 SVTAYG
-574 DGNVTATLHYYTGNG
+574 DGEVTATLYYTTGSG
-589 TPNTKAYILERNTTS
+589 GAETATYTLKRNS
-604 ATAEGTVDFP
+604 ADPTAEGTVDFP
-614 EDAATF
+614 KDAARL
-620 DKTVFSLPGAESI
+620 DKTVFSLPGAENI
-633 EWPFNRNRNTATP
+633 EWPFDVNRNTATP
-646 QMEVTVHAAEG
+646 QMEVTVSAAAG
-657 VPTEGLEGVSI
+657 VPLDGACI
-668 LIQEEGNGKTGRMT
+668 LIQGTNGQKTGSMAY
-682 CDLAQSSQPFT
+682 DPSSDQPFT
-693 MALSKDWAGRTVTVS
+693 MELDKSWAGETVTVS
-708 LVVYQGEYIKL
+708 LAVYQGEYIKL
-719 AESSSFTIS
+719 AESGSLTIL
-728 AAVLNEVELN
+728 AAEMNRVTLTVEET
-738 ADAGNYQSYT
+738 DYQSYT
-748 LRFQTEDGEPV
+748 LRFQTKDDKSV
-759 DASGLSGTLERNG
+759 DASGLSGTLEWKEIS
-772 RALGLRESYLFQEA
+772 LGLRESYLFQNTL
-786 PQASELTLR
+786 QASDLTLR
-795 VSIIN
+795 VSN
-800 PVEELA
+800 PGEELA
-806 RDYKMN
+806 RDYQVEET
-812 RIYSKDSGLAV
+812 YTEGTGLTV
-823 DETAK
+823 DETTK
-828 TITVTLEKWDRSAG
+828 TITITLEKWDRSAG
-842 ITGVV
+842 ITGRV
-847 TCGEGDDSEPVA
+847 TCGEGVDSEPVA
-859 GMRVSAYQTLDGRSF
+859 GMRVSAEQTLDGRSF
-874 QSVAVSGADGS
+874 QSVAVSGADGR
-885 YAIPSLVPGVEAKIT
+885 YTIPSLVPGMEAKIT

-905 YPDYEGTVKGDDL
+905 YPDYEGTVSGDDL
-918 TAGQQSTHD
+918 TTGQQSTHN
-927 ITLNGTQGTIFVSLS
+927 IPLSGTQGTIFVSLS

-954 TVQSPTFSVWKP
+954 TVQSPTFSVWEP

-976 EVEPDVTETEN
+976 EVAPDETKHDN
-987 EAIEVTQ
+987 TPIEVTQ

-999 GYYLTLPGGDWGGK
+999 GYYLTLPGGDWGGE

-1019 TAPALAQTGSV
+1019 TAPALAQAGSV

-1089 PTVSKSIQLPAGE
+1089 PTVSKSIQLPEGD

-1117 AAAARWSGSWSEIQA
+1117 AAAARWSSSWNEIRA
-1132 DDLVAA
+1132 ADLVDA

-1153 ALPDLTV
+1153 VLPDLTV
-1160 PSDADEALPGSYVRA
+1160 PSDADEALPGSYVRP
-1175 PHVTPEGKIYE
+1175 PHVTPEGEIYE

-1197 RLRYINCFDLTLISA
+1197 RLSYINCSDLSLISA
-1212 AKVGGKTAA
+1212 AKVGGKTAM
-1221 LSLGVITPAS
+1221 LSLGEITPAS
-1231 GSDTGVI
+1231 GANTGVI

-1244 RTARSSASDQSEGT
+1244 RTATNSASDQSDGT
-1258 VHKVDVF
+1258 VHRVIVT
-1265 YFDANGV
+1265 YFDANGE

-1290 LQAPQRVDTAELTV
+1290 LQAPQRVDTAGLTV
-1304 SGRTEANAVVELYL
+1304 SGRTEAGAEVELYL

-1335 ATLTLPVSGD
+1335 ATLTLPVNGN
-1345 RASDHLIMAKLTEN
+1345 RASDHLIMAKLKGNE
-1359 KNTVAY
+1359 NTVAY

-1378 GLLMRVKNTVR
+1378 ALSMTVENTVL
-1389 GDEQEIPMSVNGG
+1389 GDPRVIPMSVNGG
-1402 SVNLTT
+1402 SVNLAT
-1408 WGSDDHSFQF
+1408 WGSHDHSFQF
-1418 TATFKNAELLQDIGD
+1418 TATFRNADRLQDIGD
-1433 DAKVLLRVDT
+1433 GAKVLLRVDT
-1443 DADSRIL
+1443 DADSRLL
-1450 VAKDIGNGKFQT
+1450 VARDIGNGRFRT

-1475 VTPLYASNLPD
+1475 VTPLYASELPD

-1507 KALEALLDAYQSGLT
+1507 KALEALLDAYDLT

-1528 MDLLRAYAGMYENVA
+1528 MDLLRAYAGLYENVA
-1543 VAGDPDE
+1543 VAGDLDA

-1559 TAPTAA
+1559 TAPDAA
-1565 GDYEM
+1565 GAYEM

-1577 MVTGAAA
+1577 MVTGTQAA
-1584 EALVQ
+1584 ALVQ
-1589 SLANNPNYQKSD
+1589 SLANNLNYQKSA
-1601 VDGGVSVGS
+1601 VSGSVSVGS
-1610 KVYSSLTNYTRLFFC
+1610 TTYSSVTNYTRLFFC

-1667 TTLTPGAKFPSYAD
+1667 TTLTPLASFPGFAD
-1681 NGALSGFEPAAAVIR
+1681 DGTLAGFEPSAAAR
-1696 NAGGETL
+1696 SAGGDVL
-1703 LLRNTSLGVGGT
+1703 LLRGAFLGAGGAM
-1715 TVLSAGTGE
+1715 VLANGEGT

-1826 QCKDLAKLAR
+1826 QCEDLAKLAK
-1836 MSLDALGDVSEIVD
+1836 MSLDALGGVSEIVD

-1945 TVTKTVTTNRQRHYT
+1945 TVTKTVTTNRQRHHT

-2001 DTVESQRYWEEK
+2001 DTVETQRYWEDK
-2013 EVVNDPGSD
+2013 EVVEPGSD

-2028 NTEVTE
+2028 TTEVTE

-2083 YNGGDVGKPD
+2083 YASEAGSMD
-2093 YSTVINTDDIPATN
+2093 YSQVINTVVPTTN
-2107 ARRPYVDYTDAPQIN
+2107 DRRPYVDYTDAPQIN

-2148 GYQPG
+2148 GYEPG
-2153 SSNNDRAA
+2153 SSNSDRAA

-2183 VNIPMVDDSVP
+2183 VNIPMVDDSAP

-2209 FSKYMEEDT
+2209 FSKYMAEDS
-2218 LTAGSFTL
+2218 LTDDSFTL
-2226 WVDGQTVSFAVDK
+2226 WVDGKTVAFTVEK

-2247 NIDYPGGTAPSYTSL
+2247 NINYPNGVVPSYTSL

-2277 VKVAVNAGN
+2277 VEVAVNAGN
-2286 KNLSSYAGTDFPN
+2286 KNLRSYADTEFPY
-2299 TYVSNQ
+2299 TYFSDPAYV
-2305 ASVAQQA
+2305 VQQA
-2312 SVAAPSAVDIS
+2312 SVAAPSAGNIS

-2332 VTLSCNTP
+2332 FTLSCNTP
-2340 GAEIWYTTGSGEFD
+2340 GAEIWYTTGSGAFD
-2354 PNTWTRYTG
+2354 RNTWTRYTG

-2378 KAGMLDSAIQAI
+2378 KAGMLDSVIQTI
-2390 TLQIETPVISG
+2390 TLQIKTPVISG

-2412 GTDRGGTTP
+2412 GTDP
-2421 GGGGGGG
+2421 GGGGGGSG
-2428 GGGGSSGYSISVPSS
+2428 DSGYSISVPAS
-2443 SSIKGGSI
+2443 SSIRGGSI
-2451 TVSPRSADK
+2451 SVRPGSAGK

-2471 DGYELNTLTVTD
+2471 AGYELDTLTVTD
-2483 AKGNELEVTDKGSG
+2483 SKGSELKLTDKGGG
-2497 KYTFSMPGSSV
+2497 KYTFTMPGSNV
-2508 KIQVSFKA
+2508 KIAVSFKE
-2516 IAEQVANPFTDVAA
+2516 IAEQVTNPFTDVSE
-2530 GAYYKAAVLWAVA
+2530 GTWYYDAVLWAVA
-2543 NGVTNGTTA
+2543 EGITNGTSA
-2552 TTFSPNVTVTRA
+2552 AAFSPDMTVSRA
-2564 HMVTFLW
+2564 QMVTFLW
-2571 RAHGAPKAAGSN
+2571 RACGSPKATGTN
-2583 PFTDVSSSAYYYDA
+2583 PFADVSAGTWYYDA

-2603 HGVTNGTTATT
+2603 SGVTNGTSATT
-2614 FGPNAP
+2614 FSPDAP
-2620 VTRAQAVT
+2620 VTRSQAVT

-2633 SGSPAV
+2633 AGSPVVA
-2639 SGGSFSDVAADAYYS
+2639 GDSFDDVAADAYYA
-2654 GAVAWAVANGITN
+2654 GAVTWAVANGITN
-2667 GTAATTFSPDT
+2667 GTGGNKFSPEVT
-2678 PVSRAQAVTFLWR
+2678 VTRAQAVTFLYR